1 MPKDYNILIR
11 EYANDILENDN
22 YNTQKEYIQHGRTSV
37 LEHEMNVTIYSL
49 KIADRFKIKIDEKSL
64 IRGALLHDYFLY
76 DWHIPDKTH
85 RLHGFIHAKKALL
98 NASRDFELND
108 IEKNMIYTHM
118 FPMNLRIPKY
128 KESIILC
135 IADKIVAT
143 KETIKRN
150 IKEPSN

>member
-1 MPKDYNILIR
+1 MTKNYIELINK
-11 EYANDILENDN
+11 YASDILENDI
-22 YNTQKEYIQHGRTSV
+22 YNTQKKYMQYGKTSV
-37 LEHEMNVTIYSL
+37 LEHEKNVTIYSL
-49 KIADRFKIKIDEKSL
+49 KITDRFKIKIDKKSL

-85 RLHGFIHAKKALL
+85 RLHGFVHAKKALL

-143 KETIKRN
+143 KETIKR
-150 IKEPSN
+150 K

>member
-1 MPKDYNILIR
+1 MQNKYKELINI
-11 EYANDILENDN
+11 YASEILENDK
-22 YNTQKEYIQHGRTSV
+22 YNTQKEYMQHGKTSV

-49 KIADRFKIKIDEKSL
+49 KIAEKFKIKIDQKSL

-76 DWHIPDKTH
+76 DWHIPDKNH

-98 NASRDFELND
+98 NASRDFKLND

-143 KETIKRN
+143 KETIKR
-150 IKEPSN
+150 K

>member
-1 MPKDYNILIR
+1 MTKKYNELINK
-11 EYANDILENDN
+11 YANDILNNEK
-22 YNTQKEYIQHGRTSV
+22 YNTQKEFMQHGKTSV
-37 LEHEMNVTIYSL
+37 LEHEMNVTLYSL

-64 IRGALLHDYFLY
+64 IRGSLLHDYFLY
-76 DWHIPDKTH
+76 DWHVSDKNH
-85 RLHGFIHAKKALL
+85 RLHGFIHAKRALL

-128 KESIILC
+128 KESIILT

-143 KETIKRN
+143 KETIKR
-150 IKEPSN
+150 K

>member
-1 MPKDYNILIR
+1 M
-11 EYANDILENDN
+11 
-22 YNTQKEYIQHGRTSV
+22 
-37 LEHEMNVTIYSL
+37 
-49 KIADRFKIKIDEKSL
+49 

-76 DWHIPDKTH
+76 DWHIPDKNH

-98 NASRDFELND
+98 NASRDFKLND

-135 IADKIVAT
+135 IADKIVAI
-143 KETIKRN
+143 KETIKR
-150 IKEPSN
+150 K